1 MCGSLFLPQPG
12 LSRWGVGVKTRTP
25 RPPTHT
31 PCCGQRWC
39 LPAQLGLGGRAA
51 PPCAL
56 RVGSGRGGARQLRER
71 GPGWEVCGRFTGL
84 SGSWRWV
91 GAAPGTPP
99 SPQEVPAVG
108 RGPGNLDVQHFNPSL
123 SLRRGGCCRSGCP
136 PAGAGRART
145 RARRLLA
152 GPRRS
157 TSGSARREDAVR
169 ALRGWHGC
177 VPRATVSNKRLS
189 IFPRVFLRPAG
200 GGPSGDARAPAPRAA
215 LWGS

>member
-1 MCGSLFLPQPG
+1 MCGSLLLLQLG
-12 LSRWGVGVKTRTP
+12 LSRWGVGVETRTL
-25 RPPTHT
+25 RPPHT
-31 PCCGQRWC
+31 LVWTEVVSSGTAGAWGQ
-39 LPAQLGLGGRAA
+39 GGSPLCAA
-51 PPCAL
+51 GG
-56 RVGSGRGGARQLRER
+56 VGSGGARQLREW
-71 GPGWEVCGRFTGL
+71 GPGWEGCGRFTGL

-145 RARRLLA
+145 RARRLPA

-169 ALRGWHGC
+169 ALRGRRSC

-200 GGPSGDARAPAPRAA
+200 GGPSGGARVPGPRAA